1 MTQIKIPDLG
11 DFDEVEV
18 VEVHVKS
25 GQSIK
30 ENDPIITLETEK
42 AAMDVPSIVT
52 GEVVSI
58 DVKSG
63 DKVSEGD
70 VIAEISVDTVIEHE
84 TEDQQDEKSSNSEA
98 EYDLAVIG
106 AGPGGYA
113 AAFRASDLGLKVAL
127 IDRNP
132 VLGGV
137 CLNVGCIPS
146 KAFLHAAKVIEDSNE
161 ASKAGIHFKDLKI
174 DLEKMKDWKDGI
186 IDGLT
191 SGLKNLAKQRQVDCY
206 QGDASFI
213 SNHQLQISSADNK
226 QQITF
231 KYAIIAVGSEPASL
245 DFMPNDSRVID
256 STGALDPES
265 IPRKILIIG
274 GGIIGLEMAT
284 IYSALGSRVTVVE
297 LMEELMTGTDKDLV
311 KPLERYLS
319 ERCEDIYKSTK
330 VISAQ
335 ALDEGISVTFENDGA
350 EQTETFDKV
359 LVAIGRTAN
368 GKLIHVDRAG
378 VEVSNEGTI
387 NVDRQMRTNV
397 ENIFA
402 IGDVI
407 GDPMLAHKA
416 SYEGKIAAEVVAGKK
431 SAMDARCIPSVA
443 YTDPEIAWVGLTEND
458 CKKDNIEYKKGL
470 FPWSASG
477 RSLTLGRSEGLTK
490 LLFDPK
496 SKKIIGGGIVGTNAG
511 DLIAEISLAIEMD
524 CDVSDIAL
532 TIHPHPTLSETV
544 PLAAEVFEGTI
555 TDLYIKN

>member
-70 VIAEISVDTVIEHE
+70 VIAEISVDTLIESE

-113 AAFRASDLGLKVAL
+113 AAFRASDLGLKGAL

-265 IPRKILIIG
+265 IPKKILIIG

-284 IYSALGSRVTVVE
+284 IYSALGSGVTVVE
-297 LMEELMTGTDKDLV
+297 VMEELMTGTDKDLV

-350 EQTETFDKV
+350 EQAETFDKV

-368 GKLIHVDRAG
+368 GKLIHVDKAG

-387 NVDRQMRTNV
+387 NVDRQMRTKV

-477 RSLTLGRSEGLTK
+477 RSLTIGRSEGLTK

>member
-70 VIAEISVDTVIEHE
+70 AIAEISVDTVIEHE

-213 SNHQLQISSADNK
+213 SNQQLQISSADNK

-265 IPRKILIIG
+265 IPKKILIIG

-284 IYSALGSRVTVVE
+284 IYSALGSGVTVVE
-297 LMEELMTGTDKDLV
+297 VMEELMAGTDKDLV

-350 EQTETFDKV
+350 EQAETFDKV

>member
-42 AAMDVPSIVT
+42 AAMDVPSIAT

-70 VIAEISVDTVIEHE
+70 VIAEISVDTLIEPE

-213 SNHQLQISSADNK
+213 SNQQLQISSADKK

-350 EQTETFDKV
+350 EQAETFDKV

-368 GKLIHVDRAG
+368 GKLIHVDKAG

>member
-1 MTQIKIPDLG
+1 MTKIKIPDLG

-52 GEVVSI
+52 GEVISI

-70 VIAEISVDTVIEHE
+70 VIAEISVDTLIEPE
-84 TEDQQDEKSSNSEA
+84 IKDQQDEESNNNQA

-186 IDGLT
+186 IGGLT

-213 SNHQLQISSADNK
+213 SNQQLQISSADNK

-265 IPRKILIIG
+265 IPKKILIIG

-297 LMEELMTGTDKDLV
+297 VMEELMTGTDKDLV

>member
-174 DLEKMKDWKDGI
+174 DLEKMIDWKDGI
-186 IDGLT
+186 IGGLT

-213 SNHQLQISSADNK
+213 SNQQLQISSADNK

-284 IYSALGSRVTVVE
+284 IYSALGSGVTVVE
-297 LMEELMTGTDKDLV
+297 LMEDLMTGTDKDLV

-368 GKLIHVDRAG
+368 GKLIQVDKAG
-378 VEVSNEGTI
+378 VEVSNEGII

-443 YTDPEIAWVGLTEND
+443 YTDPEIAWVGLTEDD

>member
-70 VIAEISVDTVIEHE
+70 VIAEISVDTVIENE

-186 IDGLT
+186 IGGLT

-213 SNHQLQISSADNK
+213 SNQQLQISSADKK

-350 EQTETFDKV
+350 EQAETFDKV

-368 GKLIHVDRAG
+368 GKLIHVDKAG
-378 VEVSNEGTI
+378 VEVSNEGII

>member
-1 MTQIKIPDLG
+1 MTKIKIPDLG

-18 VEVHVKS
+18 VEVHIQS

-52 GEVVSI
+52 GEVISI

-70 VIAEISVDTVIEHE
+70 VIAEISVDTLIEPE
-84 TEDQQDEKSSNSEA
+84 IKDQQDEESNHSEA

-186 IDGLT
+186 IGGLT

-206 QGDASFI
+206 QGEAYFI
-213 SNHQLQISSADNK
+213 SSQQLQISSADNN

-265 IPRKILIIG
+265 IPKKILIIG

-284 IYSALGSRVTVVE
+284 IYSALGSGVTVVE
-297 LMEELMTGTDKDLV
+297 LMKELMTGTDKDLV

-368 GKLIHVDRAG
+368 GKLIHVDKAG

-458 CKKDNIEYKKGL
+458 CKKDNIEYQKGL

>member
-70 VIAEISVDTVIEHE
+70 VIAEISVDTLIEHE

-265 IPRKILIIG
+265 IPKKILIIG

-350 EQTETFDKV
+350 EQAETFDKV

-368 GKLIHVDRAG
+368 GKLIHVDKAG
-378 VEVSNEGTI
+378 VEVSNEGSI

>member
-70 VIAEISVDTVIEHE
+70 VIAEISVDTLIEHE

-186 IDGLT
+186 IGGLT

-213 SNHQLQISSADNK
+213 SNQQLQISSADKK

-265 IPRKILIIG
+265 IPKKILIIG

-284 IYSALGSRVTVVE
+284 IYSALGSGVTVVE

-350 EQTETFDKV
+350 EQAETFDKV

>member
-186 IDGLT
+186 IGGLT

-206 QGDASFI
+206 QGEASFI
-213 SNHQLQISSADNK
+213 SNQQLQISSADKK

-265 IPRKILIIG
+265 IPKKILIIG

-284 IYSALGSRVTVVE
+284 IYSALGSGVTVVE

-368 GKLIHVDRAG
+368 GKLIHVDKAG
-378 VEVSNEGTI
+378 VEVSNEGII

-443 YTDPEIAWVGLTEND
+443 YTDPEIAWVGLTEGD

>member
-70 VIAEISVDTVIEHE
+70 VIAEISVDTLIEHE

-186 IDGLT
+186 IGGLT

-213 SNHQLQISSADNK
+213 SNQQLQISSADNK

-297 LMEELMTGTDKDLV
+297 VMEELMTGTDKDLV

-368 GKLIHVDRAG
+368 GKLIQVDKAG

-477 RSLTLGRSEGLTK
+477 RSLTIGRSEGLTK

>member
-70 VIAEISVDTVIEHE
+70 VIAEISVDTVIENE

-186 IDGLT
+186 IGGLT

-213 SNHQLQISSADNK
+213 SNQQLQISSADKK

-265 IPRKILIIG
+265 IPKKILIIG

-284 IYSALGSRVTVVE
+284 IYSALGSGVTVVE
-297 LMEELMTGTDKDLV
+297 LMEDLMTGTDKDLV

-378 VEVSNEGTI
+378 VEVSNEGII

>member
-70 VIAEISVDTVIEHE
+70 VIAEISVDTVIENE

-213 SNHQLQISSADNK
+213 SNQQLQISSADNK

-265 IPRKILIIG
+265 IPKKILIIG

-284 IYSALGSRVTVVE
+284 IYSALGSGVTVVE

>member
-70 VIAEISVDTVIEHE
+70 VIAEISVDTLIEPE

-206 QGDASFI
+206 QGEASFI
-213 SNHQLQISSADNK
+213 SNQQLQISSADKK

-350 EQTETFDKV
+350 EQAETFDKV

-368 GKLIHVDRAG
+368 GKLIHVDKAG
-378 VEVSNEGTI
+378 VEVSNEGII

>member
-70 VIAEISVDTVIEHE
+70 VIAEISVDTLIEPE

-186 IDGLT
+186 IGGLT

-213 SNHQLQISSADNK
+213 SNQQLQISSADNK

-368 GKLIHVDRAG
+368 GKLIQVDKAG

>member
-1 MTQIKIPDLG
+1 MTKIKIPDLG

-18 VEVHVKS
+18 VEVHIKS

-52 GEVVSI
+52 GEVISI

-70 VIAEISVDTVIEHE
+70 VIAEISVDILIEPE
-84 TEDQQDEKSSNSEA
+84 IKDQQDEESNNNQA

-174 DLEKMKDWKDGI
+174 DLEKMKDWKNGI
-186 IDGLT
+186 ISGLT

-206 QGDASFI
+206 QGEASFI
-213 SNHQLQISSADNK
+213 SSQQLQISSADNK

-265 IPRKILIIG
+265 IPKKILIIG

-284 IYSALGSRVTVVE
+284 IYSALGSGVTVVE

-458 CKKDNIEYKKGL
+458 CKKDNIEYQKGL

>member
-213 SNHQLQISSADNK
+213 SNQQLQISSADNK

>member
-70 VIAEISVDTVIEHE
+70 VIAEISVDTLIEHE

-213 SNHQLQISSADNK
+213 SNQQLQISSADKK

-265 IPRKILIIG
+265 IPKKILIIG

-284 IYSALGSRVTVVE
+284 IYSALGSGVTVVE
-297 LMEELMTGTDKDLV
+297 VMEELMTGTDKDLV

-368 GKLIHVDRAG
+368 GKLIQVDKAG

>member
-1 MTQIKIPDLG
+1 MTKIRIPDLG

-18 VEVHVKS
+18 VEVHIKS

-52 GEVVSI
+52 GEVLSI

-70 VIAEISVDTVIEHE
+70 VIAEISVDTLIEPE
-84 TEDQQDEKSSNSEA
+84 IEDQQGGESNHSEA

-146 KAFLHAAKVIEDSNE
+146 KAFLHAAKVIEDSSE

-186 IDGLT
+186 IGGLT
-191 SGLKNLAKQRQVDCY
+191 SGLKSLAKQRQVDCY
-206 QGDASFI
+206 QGEASFI
-213 SNHQLQISSADNK
+213 SNQQLQISSADKK

-231 KYAIIAVGSEPASL
+231 NYAIIAVGSEPASL

-265 IPRKILIIG
+265 IPKKILIIG

-335 ALDEGISVTFENDGA
+335 ALDEGISVTFESDGA

-359 LVAIGRTAN
+359 LVAIGRAAN
-368 GKLIHVDRAG
+368 GKLIHADRGG
-378 VEVSNEGTI
+378 VEVSSDGTI

-407 GDPMLAHKA
+407 GEPMLAHKA

-458 CKKDNIEYKKGL
+458 CKKDNIEYQKGL

>member
-70 VIAEISVDTVIEHE
+70 VIAEISVDTVIENE

-186 IDGLT
+186 IGGLT

-213 SNHQLQISSADNK
+213 SNQQLQISSADNK

-368 GKLIHVDRAG
+368 GKLIQVDKAG

>member
-1 MTQIKIPDLG
+1 MTKIKIPDLG

-18 VEVHVKS
+18 VEVHIKS

-52 GEVVSI
+52 GEVISI

-70 VIAEISVDTVIEHE
+70 VIAEISVDTLIEPE
-84 TEDQQDEKSSNSEA
+84 IKDQQDEESNHSEA

-186 IDGLT
+186 IGGLT

-206 QGDASFI
+206 QGEASFI
-213 SNHQLQISSADNK
+213 SSQQLQISSADNK

-265 IPRKILIIG
+265 IPKKILIIG

-284 IYSALGSRVTVVE
+284 IYSALGSGVTVVE

-368 GKLIHVDRAG
+368 GKLIHVDKAG

-407 GDPMLAHKA
+407 GEPMLAHKA
-416 SYEGKIAAEVVAGKK
+416 SYEGKIAAEVIAGKK

-458 CKKDNIEYKKGL
+458 CKKDNIEYQKGL

>member
-1 MTQIKIPDLG
+1 MTKIKIPDLG

-18 VEVHVKS
+18 VEVHIKS

-52 GEVVSI
+52 GEVISI

-70 VIAEISVDTVIEHE
+70 VIAEISVDTLIEPE
-84 TEDQQDEKSSNSEA
+84 IKDQQDEESNNNQA

-186 IDGLT
+186 IGGLT

-206 QGDASFI
+206 QGEASFI
-213 SNHQLQISSADNK
+213 SNQQLQISSADNK

-265 IPRKILIIG
+265 IPKKILIIG

-284 IYSALGSRVTVVE
+284 IYSALGSGVTVVE
-297 LMEELMTGTDKDLV
+297 VMEELMTGTDKDLV

-368 GKLIHVDRAG
+368 GKLIHVDKAG

-458 CKKDNIEYKKGL
+458 CKKDNIEYQKGL

>member
-1 MTQIKIPDLG
+1 MTKIKIPDLG

-18 VEVHVKS
+18 VEVHIKS

-52 GEVVSI
+52 GEVISI

-70 VIAEISVDTVIEHE
+70 VIAEISVDTLIEPE
-84 TEDQQDEKSSNSEA
+84 IKDQQDEESNHSEA

-186 IDGLT
+186 IGGLT

-206 QGDASFI
+206 QGEASFI
-213 SNHQLQISSADNK
+213 SNQQLQISSADKK

-265 IPRKILIIG
+265 IPKKILIIG

-284 IYSALGSRVTVVE
+284 IYSALGSGVTVVE

-368 GKLIHVDRAG
+368 GKLIHVDKAG

-458 CKKDNIEYKKGL
+458 CKKDNIEYQKGL

>member
-1 MTQIKIPDLG
+1 MTKIKIPDLG

-18 VEVHVKS
+18 VEVHIKS

-52 GEVVSI
+52 GEVISI

-70 VIAEISVDTVIEHE
+70 VIAEISVDTLIEPE
-84 TEDQQDEKSSNSEA
+84 IKDQQDEESNHSEA

-186 IDGLT
+186 IGGLT

-206 QGDASFI
+206 QGEASFI
-213 SNHQLQISSADNK
+213 SNQQLQISSADKK

-265 IPRKILIIG
+265 IPKKILIIG

-284 IYSALGSRVTVVE
+284 IYSALGSGVTVVE

-368 GKLIHVDRAG
+368 GKLIHVDKAG

-416 SYEGKIAAEVVAGKK
+416 SYEGKIAAEVIAGKK

-458 CKKDNIEYKKGL
+458 CKKDNIEYQKGL

>member
-1 MTQIKIPDLG
+1 
-11 DFDEVEV
+11 
-18 VEVHVKS
+18 
-25 GQSIK
+25 
-30 ENDPIITLETEK
+30 
-42 AAMDVPSIVT
+42 MDT
-52 GEVVSI
+52 
-58 DVKSG
+58 
-63 DKVSEGD
+63 
-70 VIAEISVDTVIEHE
+70 
-84 TEDQQDEKSSNSEA
+84 
-98 EYDLAVIG
+98 
-106 AGPGGYA
+106 
-113 AAFRASDLGLKVAL
+113 
-127 IDRNP
+127 
-132 VLGGV
+132 
-137 CLNVGCIPS
+137 
-146 KAFLHAAKVIEDSNE
+146 
-161 ASKAGIHFKDLKI
+161 
-174 DLEKMKDWKDGI
+174 
-186 IDGLT
+186 
-191 SGLKNLAKQRQVDCY
+191 
-206 QGDASFI
+206 
-213 SNHQLQISSADNK
+213 
-226 QQITF
+226 
-231 KYAIIAVGSEPASL
+231 
-245 DFMPNDSRVID
+245 
-256 STGALDPES
+256 ES
-265 IPRKILIIG
+265 IPKKILIIG

-284 IYSALGSRVTVVE
+284 IYSALGSGVTVVE

-319 ERCEDIYKSTK
+319 ERCEHIYKSTK

-368 GKLIHVDRAG
+368 GKLIHADRGG
-378 VEVSNEGTI
+378 VEVSSDGTI

-458 CKKDNIEYKKGL
+458 CKKDNIEYQKGL

>member
-70 VIAEISVDTVIEHE
+70 VIAEISVDTLIEPE
-84 TEDQQDEKSSNSEA
+84 TEDEQDEESSNSEA

-213 SNHQLQISSADNK
+213 SNQQLQISSADKK

-265 IPRKILIIG
+265 IPKKILIIG

-350 EQTETFDKV
+350 EQAETFDKV

-368 GKLIHVDRAG
+368 GKLIQVDKAG
-378 VEVSNEGTI
+378 VEVSNEGII

>member
-1 MTQIKIPDLG
+1 MTKIKIPDLG

-18 VEVHVKS
+18 VEVHIQS

-52 GEVVSI
+52 GEVISI

-70 VIAEISVDTVIEHE
+70 VIAEISVDTLIEPE
-84 TEDQQDEKSSNSEA
+84 IKDQQDEESNNNQA

-186 IDGLT
+186 IGGLT

-206 QGDASFI
+206 QGEASFI
-213 SNHQLQISSADNK
+213 SNQQLQISSADNK

-265 IPRKILIIG
+265 IPKKILIIG

-284 IYSALGSRVTVVE
+284 IYSALGSGVTVVE

-368 GKLIHVDRAG
+368 GKLMHVDKAG

-416 SYEGKIAAEVVAGKK
+416 SYEGKIAAEVIAGKK

-458 CKKDNIEYKKGL
+458 CKKDNIEYQKGL

>member
-70 VIAEISVDTVIEHE
+70 VIAEISVDTVIENE

-186 IDGLT
+186 IGGLT

-213 SNHQLQISSADNK
+213 SNQQLQISSADKK

-265 IPRKILIIG
+265 IPKKILIIG

-284 IYSALGSRVTVVE
+284 IYSALGSGVTVVE
-297 LMEELMTGTDKDLV
+297 VMEELMTGTDKDLV

-368 GKLIHVDRAG
+368 GKLIHVDKAG
-378 VEVSNEGTI
+378 VEVSNEGII

-477 RSLTLGRSEGLTK
+477 RSLTIGRSEGLTK

>member
-70 VIAEISVDTVIEHE
+70 VIAEISVDTLIEHE

-213 SNHQLQISSADNK
+213 SNQQLQISSADNK

-284 IYSALGSRVTVVE
+284 IYSALGSGVTVVE
-297 LMEELMTGTDKDLV
+297 VMEELMTGTDKDLV

>member
-1 MTQIKIPDLG
+1 MTKIKIPDLG

-18 VEVHVKS
+18 VEVHIKS

-52 GEVVSI
+52 GEVISI

-70 VIAEISVDTVIEHE
+70 VIAEISVDILIEPE
-84 TEDQQDEKSSNSEA
+84 IKDQQDEESNNNQA

-174 DLEKMKDWKDGI
+174 DLEKMKDWKNGI
-186 IDGLT
+186 ISGLT

-206 QGDASFI
+206 QGEASFI
-213 SNHQLQISSADNK
+213 SSQQLQISSADNK

-265 IPRKILIIG
+265 IPKKILIIG

-284 IYSALGSRVTVVE
+284 IYSALGSGVTVVE

-368 GKLIHVDRAG
+368 GKLIHVDKAG

-458 CKKDNIEYKKGL
+458 CKKDNIEYQKGL

>member
-1 MTQIKIPDLG
+1 MTEIKIPDLG
-11 DFDEVEV
+11 DFNEVEV
-18 VEVHVKS
+18 VEVHVKP

-70 VIAEISVDTVIEHE
+70 VIAEISVDTLIEPE

-213 SNHQLQISSADNK
+213 SNQQLQISSADNK

-265 IPRKILIIG
+265 IPKKILIIG

-284 IYSALGSRVTVVE
+284 IYSALGSGVTVVE

-368 GKLIHVDRAG
+368 GKLIHVDKAG

-443 YTDPEIAWVGLTEND
+443 YTDPEIAWVGLTEGD

-477 RSLTLGRSEGLTK
+477 RSLTIGRSEGLTK

>member
-1 MTQIKIPDLG
+1 MTKIKIPDLG

-18 VEVHVKS
+18 VEVHIKS

-52 GEVVSI
+52 GEVISI

-70 VIAEISVDTVIEHE
+70 VIAEISVDTLIEPE
-84 TEDQQDEKSSNSEA
+84 IKDQQDEESNNNQA

-186 IDGLT
+186 IGGLT

-206 QGDASFI
+206 EGEASFI
-213 SNHQLQISSADNK
+213 SNQQLQISSADNK

-265 IPRKILIIG
+265 IPKKILIIG

-284 IYSALGSRVTVVE
+284 IYSALGSGVTVVE
-297 LMEELMTGTDKDLV
+297 VMEELMTGTDKDLV

-368 GKLIHVDRAG
+368 GKLIHVDKAG

-458 CKKDNIEYKKGL
+458 CKKDNIEYQKGL